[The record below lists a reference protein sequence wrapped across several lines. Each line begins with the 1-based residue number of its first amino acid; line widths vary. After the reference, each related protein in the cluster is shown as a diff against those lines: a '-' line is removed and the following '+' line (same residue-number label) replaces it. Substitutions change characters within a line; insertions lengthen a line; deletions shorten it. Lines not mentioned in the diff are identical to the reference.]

1 MDTPTRPPAAAA
13 ADFTNDTNL
22 LCDPADQEAE
32 DGDAHDALLVSL
44 SVEAEVR
51 CSDEHTSARQ
61 HQTQLLITVSLDDL
75 TGWTIS

>member
-1 MDTPTRPPAAAA
+1 MMMMM
-13 ADFTNDTNL
+13 L
-22 LCDPADQEAE
+22 LMTQTCCDPADQEAE
-32 DGDAHDALLVSL
+32 NGDGDDALPVSL

-51 CSDEHTSARQ
+51 CSDEHTSARE